1 MTVMHPFPDYIIPTS
16 RTYKPGKFPETR
28 FEARNGSTSF
38 VQYGQNFVDAELTL
52 NFANINDG
60 QVLEILQH
68 YSSVVGDDYVRFGRA
83 KGFQGMGIDL
93 FENGIESG
101 DDLLRWRYKEP
112 PQVQSVYP
120 GISSVQLQFIGVL
133 YGV

>member
-1 MTVMHPFPDYIIPTS
+1 MATRQFPGNIPPTS
-16 RTYKPGKFPETR
+16 RSYRPGKLPETK
-28 FEARNGSTSF
+28 FQALNGAVSF
-38 VQYGQNFVDAELTL
+38 VQYGQNFVDAELTW
-52 NFANINDG
+52 NFAHINDDK
-60 QVLEILQH
+60 VREILQH

-83 KGFQGMGIDL
+83 KGFQGMAIDL
-93 FENGIESG
+93 LENGIESG

-133 YGV
+133 YGA